1 MNQLIRFGALRPPF
15 LRTKLEFI
23 VALFIAVTRFESPAA
38 VTSTN
43 AGTLAFPTVSRILL
57 KPKNRQSLATL
68 HQATGAQVLA
78 QFPAM
83 GGLEIVSPPPGGS
96 LQALLSACQQ
106 SELVEY
112 AELDHTVKTMLDPN
126 DTHFQDGSCWHVNN
140 YGQSGGIAGADISA
154 RDAWNIRTDASSV
167 IVAVL
172 DSGVRFAHQDLTA
185 NLWRNPGEISG
196 NGFDDDGNGYVD
208 DIYGINAILN
218 DGNPSDDYGHGSHV
232 AGIIGAVGNN
242 NAGVVGV
249 CWRVQLMICKFVD
262 SAGNGWVS
270 DAIKSIDYARSKG
283 AKVINLSWGDPQYNS
298 QALYDAIASARDAGI
313 IVVCAC
319 GNESLNNDVTP
330 LYPASFSLNNIVSVA
345 ATTRRD
351 ELASFSCYGPSTVDL
366 GAPGDTIASCGNASN
381 TSYQYRSGTSMAA
394 PMVAGA
400 CALVWAQFP
409 TDNYSQIIDR
419 ILNNVDPLPEL
430 AGKCL
435 TGGRLNLN
443 KALTAAPPAPPAT
456 LTVGVSDSTAV
467 IGTTD
472 TASFTFTRAGDNST
486 DLTAQFEFS
495 GTAVKWTDYRRP
507 EGDMPEVLTIPA
519 GQNSATLTFLAMANT
534 TAANPETVIV
544 TLRPN
549 SSYVIGSPNSATA
562 TLLPALT
569 PFPVSITRVPP
580 SGISLR
586 WPSPIGATYRVLGRT
601 DLSSGSWQDQSSVI
615 TATSDNTTWN
625 ASTGASR
632 FYYRVVRLN

>member
-1 MNQLIRFGALRPPF
+1 MNRSIRFIIKPRLGPTRLELFLLLFLALMR
-15 LRTKLEFI
+15 LK
-23 VALFIAVTRFESPAA
+23 SPAA

-43 AGTLAFPTVSRILL
+43 SSAAPLPTPTRILV
-57 KPKNRQSLATL
+57 KPKSGLSLVTL
-68 HQATGAQVLA
+68 HQNTKVQVLA
-78 QFPAM
+78 QFPGM
-83 GGLEIVSPPPGGS
+83 GGLEIIQPQSGTTPEG
-96 LQALLSACQQ
+96 LLAIYRQ

-112 AELDHTVKTMLDPN
+112 AELDRVVHAMLDPN
-126 DTHFQDGSCWHVNN
+126 DTHFQNGNAWHVNN
-140 YGQSGGIAGADISA
+140 YGQSGGIAGADIKA
-154 RDAWNIRTDASSV
+154 REAWDIRTDASSV

-172 DSGVRFAHQDLTA
+172 DSGARFAHQDLTS

-196 NGFDDDGNGYVD
+196 NGLDDDGNGYID
-208 DIYGINAILN
+208 DVHGINAIVN
-218 DGNPSDDYGHGSHV
+218 NGNPSDDYGHGSHV
-232 AGIIGAVGNN
+232 AGIVGAVGNN

-249 CWRVQLMICKFVD
+249 CWQVQLMICKFID

-283 AKVINLSWGDPQYNS
+283 AKVINLSWGEPEYNS

-330 LYPASFSLNNIVSVA
+330 LYPASFSLNNILSVA

-366 GAPGDTIASCGNASN
+366 GAPGDTIASCSSDSN

-409 TDNYSQIIDR
+409 SDNYSQIINR
-419 ILNNVDPLPEL
+419 ILDNVDPLPEL

-443 KALTAAPPAPPAT
+443 KALTSAPPAPPAT
-456 LTVGVSDSTAV
+456 LTVVASDDIATL
-467 IGTTD
+467 GTTD
-472 TASFTFTRAGDNST
+472 TAAFTFTRNGDNSA
-486 DLTAQFEFS
+486 DLTADFEFS

-519 GQNSATLTFLAMANT
+519 GQNSATLTFLAIANT
-534 TAANPETVIV
+534 TGANPQTVIV
-544 TLRPN
+544 TLRP
-549 SSYVIGSPNSATA
+549 SSAYVVGSPGSASATI
-562 TLLPALT
+562 LPAMT
-569 PFPVSITRVPP
+569 PFPVSISFVPP
-580 SGISLR
+580 SSISLR
-586 WPSPIGATYRVLGRT
+586 WPSSAGATYRVLGRP
-601 DLSSGSWQDQSSVI
+601 DLTSGTWQNQSSVI
-615 TATSDNTTWN
+615 NATGDNTTWN
-625 ASTGASR
+625 ASTSPGR
-632 FYYRVVRLN
+632 FYFRVLRLN